1 MSEHAESALLDE
13 FVLGTLDRRDA
24 LRVAEHLQTCAACRR
39 ECDELR
45 SVVDIL
51 PQALPPVPTPPAL
64 RDRIRAAIDSPAPD
78 RSAVAIARG
87 LAAALLIAVAGD
99 AFFALRLGQ
108 ERTAVASATPAPAA
122 SVAAPRVRATVF
134 LPPIRRAT
142 NAPRPLPDELA
153 ARERAVRD
161 AATIAR
167 LKRELAIVQRKSRY
181 DRGRV
186 RLLESELAHARA
198 VPRVVAV
205 APTPVAVTR
214 PALTP
219 KPNLPVAA
227 ETALPV
233 PGDDALVAAL
243 RSGKVY
249 AIDGAVDGEAWHLT
263 ILQPRDGGRAV
274 IYSGTPDAPSG
285 QTYRTWVVRD
295 GRTVNAGE
303 LPPSKPATLQMPMA
317 LEDGDIVA
325 FSREPIGAGDIPTQ
339 PFLMQLKIGQ

>member
-1 MSEHAESALLDE
+1 
-13 FVLGTLDRRDA
+13 V
-24 LRVAEHLQTCAACRR
+24 EHLQTCAVCRR

-64 RDRIRAAIDSPAPD
+64 RDRIQAAIDSPAPR

-99 AFFALRLGQ
+99 AFFALRFGQ
-108 ERTAVASATPAPAA
+108 ERTAVASATPVPAA
-122 SVAAPRVRATVF
+122 SAAAPRAHPTVA
-134 LPPIRRAT
+134 PAVISRAT
-142 NAPRPLPDELA
+142 NAPRPLPNERA
-153 ARERAVRD
+153 ARERALRD
-161 AATIAR
+161 AAMIAR
-167 LKRELAIVQRKSRY
+167 LKRELAIVQRTSRY

-186 RLLESELAHARA
+186 RLLESELARARA

-205 APTPVAVTR
+205 APPPVA
-214 PALTP
+214 LTMP
-219 KPNLPVAA
+219 TPDLPVAA
-227 ETALPV
+227 ETAAPR

-249 AIDGAVDGEAWHLT
+249 AIDGAVDGESWHLT

-303 LPPSKPATLQMPMA
+303 LLPSKPATLQMPMA

-325 FSREPIGAGDIPTQ
+325 FSREPVGAGDLPTQ